1 MDQVGKTFV
10 CDFAIDKWVRSES
23 YKENDVAVQ
32 INTNDLVSGENVN
45 ELDNLVVNSTSELQG
60 IGVDIVDNAM
70 GVEVEV
76 VSEIM
81 RYLLGDGKN

>member
-32 INTNDLVSGENVN
+32 MNTNDLVSGENVN